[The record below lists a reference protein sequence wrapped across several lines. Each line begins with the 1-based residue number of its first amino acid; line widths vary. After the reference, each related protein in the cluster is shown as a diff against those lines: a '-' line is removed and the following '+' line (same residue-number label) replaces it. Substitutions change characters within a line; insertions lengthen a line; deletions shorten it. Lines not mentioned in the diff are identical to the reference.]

1 MDLENNSFKDSMGGG
16 RTGQGKCKVPM
27 LCLVCDSCFFQWMM
41 HYLMVRCGILQSS
54 NAAGMSMRCVAIV
67 NPLFVAPGF
76 QMCSK
81 PAGVSTLPG
90 TDGDENSAQQWVAG
104 LDTGSA

>member
-1 MDLENNSFKDSMGGG
+1 
-16 RTGQGKCKVPM
+16 
-27 LCLVCDSCFFQWMM
+27 
-41 HYLMVRCGILQSS
+41 
-54 NAAGMSMRCVAIV
+54 MRYVAIV

-90 TDGDENSAQQWVAG
+90 TDGDESSARQRVAG
-104 LDTGSA
+104 LATGSA

>member
-1 MDLENNSFKDSMGGG
+1 
-16 RTGQGKCKVPM
+16 M
-27 LCLVCDSCFFQWMM
+27 LQL
-41 HYLMVRCGILQSS
+41 
-54 NAAGMSMRCVAIV
+54 V

-90 TDGDENSAQQWVAG
+90 SDGDESSAWQRVAG
-104 LDTGSA
+104 LATGSA

>member
-1 MDLENNSFKDSMGGG
+1 
-16 RTGQGKCKVPM
+16 M
-27 LCLVCDSCFFQWMM
+27 LQL
-41 HYLMVRCGILQSS
+41 
-54 NAAGMSMRCVAIV
+54 V

-90 TDGDENSAQQWVAG
+90 TDGDESSARQWVAG
-104 LDTGSA
+104 LATGSA

>member
-1 MDLENNSFKDSMGGG
+1 
-16 RTGQGKCKVPM
+16 
-27 LCLVCDSCFFQWMM
+27 
-41 HYLMVRCGILQSS
+41 
-54 NAAGMSMRCVAIV
+54 MRCVAIV

-90 TDGDENSAQQWVAG
+90 TDGDESSARQRVAG
-104 LDTGSA
+104 LATGSA

>member
-1 MDLENNSFKDSMGGG
+1 
-16 RTGQGKCKVPM
+16 
-27 LCLVCDSCFFQWMM
+27 M
-41 HYLMVRCGILQSS
+41 HYSVVCSAVGSCRLEKLLEE
-54 NAAGMSMRCVAIV
+54 SMRYVAIV

-90 TDGDENSAQQWVAG
+90 TDGDESSARQRVAG
-104 LDTGSA
+104 LATGSA